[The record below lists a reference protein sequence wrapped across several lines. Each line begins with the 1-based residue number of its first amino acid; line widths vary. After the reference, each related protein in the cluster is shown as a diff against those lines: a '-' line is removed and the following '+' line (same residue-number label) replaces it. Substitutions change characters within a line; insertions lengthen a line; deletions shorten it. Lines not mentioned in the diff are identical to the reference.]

1 MPKLLI
7 EDDGNVFLDGTFVP
21 ENHHFINLKFNRTPA
36 ERAAISAARRQRR
49 FENRQIKAYA
59 NGTGVN
65 QPVSK
70 EMPKMS
76 AGTFYKTRGQQKRE
90 IEAKEYAERHK
101 SKSFNYFQKKSENA
115 YLRKSLSSNPDLR
128 KQLSI
133 AHLRQIRR
141 LKTVEID
148 VQEDEE
154 TLLAVRV
161 RKFPNRT
168 HNFDYRCDTEFNL
181 WGDNPR
187 MLFSSVMKE
196 LVQTAFKRGVNKAI
210 VFDPEKEAEMV
221 REQVV
226 PLCGKTCDRVKSIF
240 VGKGYV
246 VDEDYINDDLSTA
259 QTNLDLDL
267 PEVPNHAV
275 NVYQHDEVSRLLKK
289 REMDTFRAITGYR
302 FGFTPNLM
310 NYYRHWIERCLI
322 LGLQVADKRHKNR
335 GILNLK
341 QLMTMWVGGVLD
353 YFEVQNIDLSTAV
366 AKFVNFGLDAL
377 LACRATMYL
386 IWEELSSYFGKPTAF
401 GDEFADILKAFSRSE
416 LYEKGKAFL
425 GKLAYFITTIQ
436 ISDSFL
442 LQKIK
447 ELLAPMFTWTGVGS
461 LLYEFAQIIKQIVTG
476 GYVWWT
482 TGDWKSVFAA
492 DSASTWAIEADEAVL
507 RVNEL
512 VTQPCTREAVLMMTD
527 QLNHLIARG
536 AELRAI
542 KGIAARETGIIRNVE
557 FSLKEALRRLST
569 SAPSLRPRPQPFVV
583 QIHGESS
590 VGKTSTTHAVVNLLL
605 HHLDRPRET
614 SQVDWKNSFDKYDT
628 TAKEGQVGCVMN
640 EMCAQKAQF
649 DQTNQLLRFMQIC
662 DIAPVSVVKSES
674 AEKGSFWLSYLFVIV
689 SSNLRNL
696 NAHHRVDNPNAV
708 LRRLEFLLE
717 VSVKEEFRIYEDGNK
732 SNVFAIDLE
741 KLNGRDIIEAQQYR
755 IFQRKA
761 YAGKVVEEQMF
772 LDKCDVVENDTKWM
786 SANIGMSCLLELYKR
801 HSMRQDSALSHI
813 DNYYARSACDT
824 CKNLFC
830 TCRVVPTAFMNYSY
844 IEIIVTYFAIL
855 FHYGTYFAY
864 KWLKNY
870 DPERAKMYV
879 WNELE
884 RLRVNTVA
892 RITSAIDVKYAETR
906 KRALQFIV
914 GIGVLGG
921 IYATYKYVFS
931 EDKVKPTINVKSSD
945 VEIDLALSNSKP
957 FMYPV
962 SNEKHKVN
970 RVVHVRD
977 GFTNATKITT
987 PERFLQI
994 VKSCTV
1000 LVSFGLAGSTSCPRA
1015 VGWRYDG
1022 RYLLM
1027 NKHDFYI
1034 DGVCRYDDRVIFI
1047 KSEHQ
1052 TFKPQ
1057 VICNLDIAEIG
1068 GDMVL
1073 VHVASLNYP
1082 VVSLKSYISH
1092 ATGETSFNT
1101 TGNYLLRIDKVDDN
1115 PERWFETV
1123 MVPIF
1128 DLKAKKFQIND
1139 YFVTEGVE
1147 FSTKDGGFQVGHSGS
1162 MIISLD
1168 STKILGML
1176 CGGVGP
1182 SPHAIG
1188 MFQITPEIPLQLED
1202 DINPF
1207 YTVAPTALSVDL
1219 EDHTSEYSI
1228 LDHFIDKSGSA
1239 RYLGTIKGYVHNR
1252 PKTNIRKS
1260 LLFEDVAP
1268 KMESVPVV
1276 PILHPRVL
1284 HTEFDQYV
1292 YVDPYNVSCSIL
1304 NSLEGFE
1311 PPALI
1316 VSIAYRDYISVFDDI
1331 PVDPRKKGGPLNC
1344 HQALNGTNPIMK
1356 MDFNTA
1362 AGIPLGG
1369 KKKSYFYQKE
1379 DLSYDFREGV
1389 EDLFVAYMKAYAKG
1403 FGRPIMSAHIKDE
1416 VKKAEKI
1423 AAGLERMFNGSPL
1436 FFTILSRMYLLPI
1449 IQFIMDHARE
1459 FEHCVGIN
1467 CMDPTEWGTLYNDL
1481 KSNPHRF
1488 DGDFAKFD
1496 LRHLRTVLL
1505 FYVTFC
1511 VDIARKYLD
1520 YTDHDIRMVI
1530 QIITDMI
1537 YYVVCVKG
1545 DLVEFSQGFCSGAII
1560 TVMINSFVVCI
1571 YMRLAWIIAGHVN
1584 VPFRLKNVLRV
1595 YGDDNVNSTKE
1606 KSFSFLT
1613 VRDNLKVY
1621 GLVYTPSDKSD
1632 NPQEFMEIEQISF
1645 LKRKFKSAMV
1655 LGQEV
1660 VLCPLEEQSILK
1672 SLLYVKCPRNEE
1684 KLQVAKNI
1692 VDAQKQYWYHG
1703 VEVFEDRKAWLKELA
1718 AKHDVCVAE
1727 TGTKDSIRWFADS
1740 ELAEQY
1746 LSHSMTIA
1754 FT

>member
-70 EMPKMS
+70 EMPKLS

-90 IEAKEYAERHK
+90 VEAKEYAERHR

-115 YLRKSLSSNPDLR
+115 YLKKSLFSNPDLR
-128 KQLSI
+128 KQLKT

-141 LKTVEID
+141 LKPVEVD

-161 RKFPNRT
+161 RRYPNRT
-168 HNFDYRCDTEFNL
+168 HNFDYRCETEFNL

-187 MLFSSVMKE
+187 TLYSSVMKE
-196 LVQTAFKRGVNKAI
+196 LVRTAFKRGVNKII
-210 VFDPEKEAEMV
+210 VFDPEKEAEMI

-246 VDEDYINDDLSTA
+246 VDEDFINDDFTTA

-267 PEVPNHAV
+267 PEAPNHAV
-275 NVYQHDEVSRLLKK
+275 NVYRHDEVSRLLRQ
-289 REMDTFRAITGYR
+289 REMNTFRAVTGYR

-341 QLMTMWVGGVLD
+341 QLMTMWVGGMLD

-366 AKFVNFGLDAL
+366 AKFINFGLDAL

-401 GDEFADILKAFSRSE
+401 SDDFADVLKAFSRSE

-425 GKLAYFITTIQ
+425 GKVAFFITTI
-436 ISDSFL
+436 SVNDSIIL
-442 LQKIK
+442 SRIK
-447 ELLAPMFTWTGVGS
+447 ELLAPMFTWSGAGS

-476 GYVWWT
+476 GYAWWT
-482 TGDWKSVFAA
+482 TGDWKSIFAA
-492 DSASTWAIEADEAVL
+492 DSASTWAIESDEAVL

-527 QLNHLIARG
+527 QLNHLISRG

-557 FSLKEALRRLST
+557 FSLKEAMKRLST

-662 DIAPVSVVKSES
+662 DIAPVSVIKSES

-717 VSVKEEFRIYEDGNK
+717 VSVREEFRIYEDGNK
-732 SNVFAIDLE
+732 SNVFAIDLG
-741 KLNGRDIIEAQQYR
+741 KLDGRDIIEAQQYR

-761 YAGKVVEEQMF
+761 YAGKVIEEQMF
-772 LDKCDVVENDTKWM
+772 LDQCTIVDGDDKWLT
-786 SANIGMSCLLELYKR
+786 ANVGMACLLELYKR
-801 HSMRQDSALSHI
+801 HSSRQSSALHHI
-813 DNYYARSACDT
+813 DNYYSREPCGN
-824 CKNLFC
+824 CKQLFC
-830 TCRVVPTAFMNYSY
+830 TCKVVPTGFMNYSY
-844 IEIIVTYFAIL
+844 VEIIITYFAIL
-855 FHYGTYFAY
+855 FHYGTYVAF

-870 DPERAKMYV
+870 DPERAKLYV

-884 RLRVNTVA
+884 RLRVSTVA
-892 RITSAIDVKYAETR
+892 RITEAIDVKYAEVR
-906 KRALQFIV
+906 KRALQFLV
-914 GIGVLGG
+914 GIGILGG
-921 IYATYKYVFS
+921 IYATYKYVFK
-931 EDKVKPTINVKSSD
+931 EDDKVSPTVLVKSSD
-945 VEIDLALSNSKP
+945 VEIDLELSNSKP

-962 SNEKHKVN
+962 STQKHVVN
-970 RVVHVRD
+970 RILRVRD
-977 GFTNATKITT
+977 GFTNATQVTT
-987 PERFLQI
+987 PEKFLKI
-994 VKSCTV
+994 LKSCTV
-1000 LVSFGLAGSTSCPRA
+1000 LLSVGLAGSVHCVLA

-1034 DGVCRYDDRVIFI
+1034 DGICRYDDRVLFV

-1057 VICNLDIAEIG
+1057 GICNLDVQELG
-1068 GDMVL
+1068 GDLVL
-1073 VHVASLNYP
+1073 VHVANINYP
-1082 VVSLKSYISH
+1082 VASLKGFISH
-1092 ATGETSFNT
+1092 ATGEKSYNT
-1101 TGNYLLRIDKVDDN
+1101 TGNYLLRVDRTETPDQ
-1115 PERWFETV
+1115 WFEIT

-1128 DLKAKKFQIND
+1128 EMKAKPFQVND
-1139 YFVTEGVE
+1139 CFVTEGVE
-1147 FSTKDGGFQVGHSGS
+1147 FCSKEQGFQVGQSGS
-1162 MIISLD
+1162 MIVSLD
-1168 STKILGML
+1168 SMKILGML
-1176 CGGVGP
+1176 CGGLGP
-1182 SPHAIG
+1182 SPHLVG
-1188 MFQITPEIPLQLED
+1188 MFQIVPEISVQMEEQ
-1202 DINPF
+1202 INPIF
-1207 YTVAPTALSVDL
+1207 TVAPTALTIEL
-1219 EDHTSEYSI
+1219 EDHTSEHSI

-1239 RYLGTIKGYVHNR
+1239 RYLGTIKEYNHNK

-1260 LLFEDVAP
+1260 LLFDDVAP
-1268 KMESVPVV
+1268 KMESVPVI

-1284 HTEFDQYV
+1284 HTEFDQFV

-1304 NSLEGFE
+1304 NSIEGFE
-1311 PPALI
+1311 PPLI
-1316 VSIAYRDYISVFDDI
+1316 YVAFAYRDYVSVFDEI
-1331 PVDPRKKGGPLNC
+1331 PVDPLKKGGPLNC
-1344 HQALNGTNPIMK
+1344 RQALNGVSPIMK

-1369 KKKSYFYQKE
+1369 KKKNYFYQKE
-1379 DLSYDFREGV
+1379 DLSYDFKEGV
-1389 EDLFVAYMKAYAKG
+1389 EDAFLAYMKAYVKG
-1403 FGRPIMSAHIKDE
+1403 FGRPVMSAHIKDE
-1416 VKKAEKI
+1416 VKKAQKI

-1436 FFTILSRMYLLPI
+1436 FFTLLSRMFLLPI

-1467 CMDPTEWGTLYNDL
+1467 CMDPTEWGKLYEDL
-1481 KSNPHRF
+1481 KSNPYRF

-1505 FYVTFC
+1505 FYINFC
-1511 VDIARKYLD
+1511 VEIAKKYLD
-1520 YTDHDIRMVI
+1520 YTDHDIRMVV
-1530 QIITDMI
+1530 QILTDMI

-1571 YMRLAWIIAGHVN
+1571 YMRLAWIISGHSN
-1584 VPFRLKNVLRV
+1584 VPFRSRNVLRV
-1595 YGDDNVNSTKE
+1595 YGDDNFNSTSEE
-1606 KSFSFLT
+1606 KFSFLA
-1613 VRDNLKVY
+1613 VRDNLKTY

-1632 NPQEFMEIEQISF
+1632 NPREFLEPDEISF
-1645 LKRKFKSAMV
+1645 LKRKFKPSVV
-1655 LGQEV
+1655 LGQQV
-1660 VLCPLEEQSILK
+1660 VLCPLDEQSILK
-1672 SLLYVKCPRNEE
+1672 SLLYVKCPRGEE

-1703 VEVFEDRKAWLKELA
+1703 CEVFEERKTWLKELA
-1718 AKHDVCVAE
+1718 LKHDVCVAE
-1727 TGTKDSIRWFADS
+1727 SGTKDSLRWFANE